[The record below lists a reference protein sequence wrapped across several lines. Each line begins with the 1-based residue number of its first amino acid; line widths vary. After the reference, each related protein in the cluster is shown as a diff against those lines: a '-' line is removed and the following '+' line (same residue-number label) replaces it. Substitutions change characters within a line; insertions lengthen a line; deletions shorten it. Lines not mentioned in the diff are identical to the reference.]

1 MAETKPIKKK
11 KAPPKEEYV
20 PPIFVNGFTQD
31 EAIAHIKQVIDT
43 HRDALKGKPGTPL
56 KHGWSEEDLYIRHQL
71 ILNWIGQGI
80 PNIQVARMLR
90 NIWGVTDSTSRLY
103 VSEAMKYLTSC
114 SEEYRENL
122 RDAQIAKLE
131 QWAEECRLTGK
142 YMEASKFT
150 DQLNKLYGLY
160 VDNKKVEL
168 TGGPI
173 SVTFGE

>member
-1 MAETKPIKKK
+1 MATKKPVAKKP
-11 KAPPKEEYV
+11 AQTPKRIEKDYT
-20 PPIFVNGFTQD
+20 PPIFVNGLTEE
-31 EAIAHIKQVIDT
+31 EAIERIRAVIEM
-43 HRDALKGKPGTPL
+43 HKNGKMPA
-56 KHGWSEEDLYIRHQL
+56 KHGWSDEDLYIRHQL

-80 PNIQVARMLR
+80 PNLQVARSLR
-90 NIWGVTDSTSRLY
+90 NLWNVTDSTSRLY

-114 SEEYRENL
+114 SDEYRDNL

-160 VDNKKVEL
+160 VDNKKVEVS
-168 TGGPI
+168 TDGPI
-173 SVTFGE
+173 TVTFGE